1 MTNRYHN
8 SSRSYP
14 INSLVQIANYFE
26 NFKPEEKFENKHE
39 LIDKSSMF
47 PLHAHLS
54 TLNHQNMTI
63 FKKAWYRL
71 QETLLIIKYDVYI
84 HNNIYDIH
92 NLMNI
97 HNDY

>member
-1 MTNRYHN
+1 
-8 SSRSYP
+8 
-14 INSLVQIANYFE
+14 
-26 NFKPEEKFENKHE
+26 
-39 LIDKSSMF
+39 
-47 PLHAHLS
+47 
-54 TLNHQNMTI
+54 MTI

>member
-1 MTNRYHN
+1 MYHN

-14 INSLVQIANYFE
+14 IKLLVQIANYFK
-26 NFKPEEKFENKHE
+26 NFKPEEKFENKHD
-39 LIDKSSMF
+39 LIDKSSM
-47 PLHAHLS
+47 LLKSLALI
-54 TLNHQNMTI
+54 TLNHQNMTS

-71 QETLLIIKYDVYI
+71 QETLLIIKYEVYI
-84 HNNIYDIH
+84 HNSIYDNH